1 MSEGRSRVRD
11 IGGGDGGG
19 GERYMGGGG
28 GGGKREEG
36 RKSGRDRGIGGIG

>member
-11 IGGGDGGG
+11 RGG
-19 GERYMGGGG
+19 GEGV
-28 GGGKREEG
+28 KREEG